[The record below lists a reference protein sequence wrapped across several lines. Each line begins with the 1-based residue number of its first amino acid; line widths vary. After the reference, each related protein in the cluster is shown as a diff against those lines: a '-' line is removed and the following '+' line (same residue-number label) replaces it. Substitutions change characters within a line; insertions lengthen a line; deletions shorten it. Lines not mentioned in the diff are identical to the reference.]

1 MKKLFTQYLGFLLLI
16 AFSASLFGQIQ
27 EVTVGVPG
35 MT

>member
-1 MKKLFTQYLGFLLLI
+1 MKKLFTQYLSFLLLI
-16 AFSASLFGQIQ
+16 AFSASLFAQIQ

>member
-1 MKKLFTQYLGFLLLI
+1 MKKLFTHYLSILLLI
-16 AFSASLFGQIQ
+16 AFSASLSAQIQ